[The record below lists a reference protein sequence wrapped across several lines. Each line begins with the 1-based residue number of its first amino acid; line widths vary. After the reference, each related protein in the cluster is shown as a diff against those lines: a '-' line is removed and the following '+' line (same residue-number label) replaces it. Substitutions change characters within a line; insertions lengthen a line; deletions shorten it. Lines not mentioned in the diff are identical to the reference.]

1 MKVIQCSQLSYFRTL
16 SPSQGVFYYESE
28 DNEFNAL
35 IIESHKTTPS
45 KSGFGDAYN
54 IDGSIK
60 NITPQSLVYANI
72 HELEVCY
79 VPVGVKEVKCRFSLG
94 VEANTLSPNVCDN
107 PKILTTLEE
116 LAEEY
121 KARGGYLELATRI
134 CKNIFEGNWL
144 WRNQNS
150 CPTSISIITENGSQF
165 IIGNTRNLANKSP
178 EDWSG
183 EERGML
189 EGITKEL
196 ANAMSDRSIF
206 WSAEITA
213 TLKPGTAQEIHPS
226 QLFTDQKSSRAFL
239 KTQLPNG
246 DKTTSFSAFKI
257 GAALQSID
265 NWWSENADYYIRVNE
280 YGADRKRIISLRHP
294 INENDFYTYLN
305 QKLETYKSDLED
317 KSKPIK
323 PEIHYFMSVLL
334 KGGLFQP
341 TKEH

>member
-1 MKVIQCSQLSYFRTL
+1 MIPYSQLSYSRTL

-54 IDGSIK
+54 TDGSIK

-72 HELEVCY
+72 HELEMCY
-79 VPVGVKEVKCRFSLG
+79 VPIGVKEVKCRFSLG
-94 VEANTLSPNVCDN
+94 IEANSLSPTVCDN
-107 PKILTTLEE
+107 PQILTLLEE

-144 WRNQNS
+144 WRNQNAG
-150 CPTSISIITENGSQF
+150 PTSISFITENGSQF
-165 IIGNTRNLANKSP
+165 IIGNTRDLANKLP
-178 EDWSG
+178 EEWPD
-183 EERGML
+183 EDQGML
-189 EGITKEL
+189 EGIAKEL
-196 ANAMSDRSIF
+196 ANAMSDKSIF

-213 TLKPGTAQEIHPS
+213 TLKARSTLDIHPS
-226 QLFTDQKSSRAFL
+226 QLFTDQKSSRTLL

-246 DKTTSFSAFKI
+246 DKTTSFSGFKI

-280 YGADRKRIISLRHP
+280 YGADRKRIISLRNP
-294 INENDFYTYLN
+294 TNKNDFYTYLN